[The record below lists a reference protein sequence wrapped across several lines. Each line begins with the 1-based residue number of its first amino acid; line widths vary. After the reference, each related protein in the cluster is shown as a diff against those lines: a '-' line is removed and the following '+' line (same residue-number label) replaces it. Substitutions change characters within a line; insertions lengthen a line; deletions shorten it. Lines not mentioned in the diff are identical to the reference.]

1 MAGRAAELVARNDQS
16 QTGLI
21 LPHDAMGVRQDMRHL
36 LAIEATLIGTSVIRC
51 QILRVAFRYL
61 NQGEK

>member
-36 LAIEATLIGTSVIRC
+36 LGVEATLIGTSVVHC
-51 QILRVAFRYL
+51 QSLGVAFCYL